1 MSAVHYTVR
10 HETLYRYRRDVVH
23 AHQQLHLTPR
33 NSERQHCLLHRISVT
48 PQPAVLAEY
57 VDAFG
62 NSVTRVELD
71 RPHRRLQVVAEMDV
85 RLDAQP
91 AIEFEHGESWERVRD
106 DLCYNARAR
115 DAQWLEAMRF
125 RGESPYVR
133 IKGAFGDYAHD
144 CLRAGA
150 SVAAVSEALMGKL
163 WREFKYAPGSTEI
176 ATPLL
181 EVLNKRSG
189 VCQDFAHLMIACLRS
204 VGLSARYVSGY
215 LRTYGAPSPAAA
227 VTGDDADDEDD
238 DEDDDDD
245 DDRAGNGA
253 AEVAARGERDDA
265 NSGAREGL
273 APRLRGSDASHAWVA
288 VFAPPFGWLGFDPTN
303 NVRVN
308 QDHVA
313 LAWGRDFG
321 DVSPLR
327 GVILG
332 GGSHKLRV
340 RVAVRRVEE
349 SARGTPA

>member
-33 NSERQHCLLHRISVT
+33 NSERQHCLLHRISIT

-57 VDAFG
+57 IDAFG

-71 RPHRRLQVVAEMDV
+71 RPHRRLQVVADMDV
-85 RLDAQP
+85 RLDEQP
-91 AIEFEHGESWERVRD
+91 PIEFERGEPWEHVRD
-106 DLCYNARAR
+106 GLCYHARPR
-115 DAQWLEAMRF
+115 EPQWLEAMRF
-125 RGESPYVR
+125 RGESPYVH
-133 IKGAFGDYAHD
+133 IKGVFGEFARD
-144 CLRAGA
+144 CLRPGA
-150 SVAAVSEALMGKL
+150 SVATVSAALMGKL

-181 EVLNKRSG
+181 EVLNKRTG
-189 VCQDFAHLMIACLRS
+189 VCQDFAHLMIASLRS
-204 VGLSARYVSGY
+204 AGLSARYVSGY
-215 LRTYGAPSPAAA
+215 LRTHALGAPAPAVAA
-227 VTGDDADDEDD
+227 LDEV
-238 DEDDDDD
+238 DDDDD
-245 DDRAGNGA
+245 DD
-253 AEVAARGERDDA
+253 DDDDCTA
-265 NSGAREGL
+265 TGSGIDGLVRSEPEGV

-303 NVRVN
+303 NVRVD

-332 GGSHKLRV
+332 GGSHKLTV

-349 SARGTPA
+349 QP

>member
-71 RPHRRLQVVAEMDV
+71 RPHKRLQVVAEMDV

-91 AIEFEHGESWERVRD
+91 PIDFGQGEPWERVRD
-106 DLCYNARAR
+106 DLCYNARSR
-115 DAQWLEAMRF
+115 EAQWLEAMRF

-144 CLRAGA
+144 CLRPGK
-150 SVAAVSEALMGKL
+150 SVAAVSEALMSKL

-181 EVLNKRSG
+181 EVLNKRTG

-215 LRTYGAPSPAAA
+215 LRTHAPGAPEPD
-227 VTGDDADDEDD
+227 VTAL
-238 DEDDDDD
+238 DDDDD
-245 DDRAGNGA
+245 DDDDYTGTGSGIDGLLEAEPA
-253 AEVAARGERDDA
+253 AEGVA
-265 NSGAREGL
+265 
-273 APRLRGSDASHAWVA
+273 PQLRGSDASHAWVA
-288 VFAPPFGWLGFDPTN
+288 VFAPPFGWVGFDPTN

>member
-1 MSAVHYTVR
+1 MSAVHYAVR

-33 NSERQHCLLHRISVT
+33 NSERQHCVLHRINIT

-57 VDAFG
+57 VDVFG

-71 RPHRRLQVVAEMDV
+71 RPHNRLQVVAEMDV
-85 RLDAQP
+85 RLDRQP
-91 AIEFEHGESWERVRD
+91 DFDTGQGESWERVRD
-106 DLCYNARAR
+106 QLCYNAQAR
-115 DAQWLEAMRF
+115 DAEWLEAMRF

-133 IKGAFGDYAHD
+133 IKGVFGDFARD
-144 CLRAGA
+144 CLHPGA
-150 SVAAVSEALMGKL
+150 SVSTVAAALMAKL
-163 WREFKYAPGSTEI
+163 RREFTYAPGSTEI

-181 EVLNKRSG
+181 EVFTKRSG

-204 VGLSARYVSGY
+204 AGLSARYVSGY
-215 LRTYGAPSPAAA
+215 LRTHGPAAPK
-227 VTGDDADDEDD
+227 DA
-238 DEDDDDD
+238 DDDDD
-245 DDRAGNGA
+245 DDDADDNDTRDN
-253 AEVAARGERDDA
+253 ESEHENEGE
-265 NSGAREGL
+265 GI
-273 APRLRGSDASHAWVA
+273 APRLRGADASHAWVA
-288 VFAPPFGWLGFDPTN
+288 VFAPPIGWLGFDPTN

-332 GGSHKLRV
+332 GGSHKLTV
-340 RVAVRRVEE
+340 RVAVRPIDE
-349 SARGTPA
+349 PA

>member
-1 MSAVHYTVR
+1 MTAIHYAVR

-33 NSERQHCLLHRISVT
+33 NSERQHCVLHRINVT
-48 PQPAVLAEY
+48 PQPAVFAEY

-71 RPHRRLQVVAEMDV
+71 RPHNRLQVVAEIDV

-91 AIEFEHGESWERVRD
+91 EIDFEQGESWERVRD
-106 DLCYNARAR
+106 QLCYNAQAR
-115 DAQWLEAMRF
+115 DAEWLEAMRF

-133 IKGAFGDYAHD
+133 IKRAFGEFAHD
-144 CLRAGA
+144 CLHPGA
-150 SVAAVSEALMGKL
+150 SVAAVSAALMAKVRG
-163 WREFKYAPGSTEI
+163 EFTYAPGSTEI

-181 EVLNKRSG
+181 EVLTKRSG

-215 LRTYGAPSPAAA
+215 LRTHGPAASN
-227 VTGDDADDEDD
+227 GKDSDADDGD
-238 DEDDDDD
+238 DESEDESED
-245 DDRAGNGA
+245 
-253 AEVAARGERDDA
+253 EVERDGERE
-265 NSGAREGL
+265 GA
-273 APRLRGSDASHAWVA
+273 APRLRGADASHAWVA

-308 QDHVA
+308 QNHVA

-332 GGSHKLRV
+332 GGAHRLRV
-340 RVAVRRVEE
+340 RVAMRQI
-349 SARGTPA
+349 ADPA

>member
-1 MSAVHYTVR
+1 MSAVHYAVR

-33 NSERQHCLLHRISVT
+33 NSERQHCVLHRINVT
-48 PQPAVLAEY
+48 PQPAVVAEY
-57 VDAFG
+57 ADAFG
-62 NSVTRVELD
+62 NSVTRVELH
-71 RPHRRLQVVAEMDV
+71 RPHNRLQVVAEMDV
-85 RLDAQP
+85 RLDRQP
-91 AIEFEHGESWERVRD
+91 DIDIGQGESWERVRD
-106 DLCYNARAR
+106 QLCYNARAR
-115 DAQWLEAMRF
+115 EAEWLEAMRF

-133 IKGAFGDYAHD
+133 IKRLFGDFASD
-144 CLRAGA
+144 CLPAGA
-150 SVAAVSEALMGKL
+150 SVPVVAAALMAKVR
-163 WREFKYAPGSTEI
+163 REFKYAPGSTEI

-181 EVLNKRSG
+181 EVLAKRSG

-215 LRTYGAPSPAAA
+215 LHTHGPVPP
-227 VTGDDADDEDD
+227 TPDDDA
-238 DEDDDDD
+238 DDDDD
-245 DDRAGNGA
+245 DDGDDRDHAGEA
-253 AEVAARGERDDA
+253 ASEGE
-265 NSGAREGL
+265 GEGV
-273 APRLRGSDASHAWVA
+273 APRLRGADASHAWVA

-332 GGSHKLRV
+332 GGSHRLSV
-340 RVAVRRVEE
+340 QVAVRQIDE
-349 SARGTPA
+349 PA

>member
-1 MSAVHYTVR
+1 MSAVHYAVR

-33 NSERQHCLLHRISVT
+33 NSERQHCLLHRISIT

-57 VDAFG
+57 IDAFG

-71 RPHRRLQVVAEMDV
+71 RPHNRLQVVAEMDV
-85 RLDAQP
+85 RLDPQP
-91 AIEFEHGESWERVRD
+91 DIDLKAAESWERVRD
-106 DLCYNARAR
+106 QLCYNARAR
-115 DAQWLEAMRF
+115 DAAWLDAMRF

-133 IKGAFGDYAHD
+133 IKGAFGDYARD
-144 CLRAGA
+144 CLDAGA
-150 SVAAVSEALMGKL
+150 SVPTVAAALMAKVR
-163 WREFKYAPGSTEI
+163 REFKYAPGSTEI
-176 ATPLL
+176 ATPLM
-181 EVLNKRSG
+181 EVLSKRSG

-215 LRTYGAPSPAAA
+215 LRTHGPAAPKP
-227 VTGDDADDEDD
+227 DD
-238 DEDDDDD
+238 DDDNDDDDD
-245 DDRAGNGA
+245 DDDDIRDSADVGA
-253 AEVAARGERDDA
+253 SEGE
-265 NSGAREGL
+265 GEGV
-273 APRLRGSDASHAWVA
+273 APRLRSADASHAWVA

-332 GGSHKLRV
+332 GGSHRLRV
-340 RVAVRRVEE
+340 RVAVRQIDE
-349 SARGTPA
+349 PA

>member
-1 MSAVHYTVR
+1 MSAVHYAVR

-33 NSERQHCLLHRISVT
+33 NSERQHCQLHRINIT

-57 VDAFG
+57 LDAFG

-71 RPHRRLQVVAEMDV
+71 RPHKRLQVVAEMDV
-85 RLDAQP
+85 RLDPQP
-91 AIEFEHGESWERVRD
+91 DIDLKQAEGWERVRD
-106 DLCYNARAR
+106 QLCYNARAR
-115 DAQWLEAMRF
+115 DAEWLDAMRF

-133 IKGAFGDYAHD
+133 IKGAFGDYARD
-144 CLRAGA
+144 CLGAGESVP
-150 SVAAVSEALMGKL
+150 SVAAALMAKVR
-163 WREFKYAPGSTEI
+163 REFKYAPGSTEI
-176 ATPLL
+176 ATPLM
-181 EVLNKRSG
+181 EVLSKRSG

-204 VGLSARYVSGY
+204 TGLSARYVSGY
-215 LRTYGAPSPAAA
+215 LRTHGPAAPTPA
-227 VTGDDADDEDD
+227 A
-238 DEDDDDD
+238 DDDDD
-245 DDRAGNGA
+245 DDDIGDSTDEGA
-253 AEVAARGERDDA
+253 SEGDGEGEGEGER
-265 NSGAREGL
+265 EGV
-273 APRLRGSDASHAWVA
+273 APRLRGADASHAWVA

-332 GGSHKLRV
+332 GGSHRLRV
-340 RVAVRRVEE
+340 RVAVRQIDE
-349 SARGTPA
+349 PA

>member
-1 MSAVHYTVR
+1 VTAVHYTVR

-33 NSERQHCLLHRISVT
+33 NSERQHCLLHRISIT

-57 VDAFG
+57 IDAFG

-71 RPHRRLQVVAEMDV
+71 RPHNRLQVVADMDV
-85 RLDAQP
+85 RVDAQP
-91 AIEFEHGESWERVRD
+91 PIDFERGEPWERVRD
-106 DLCYNARAR
+106 GLCYHARPR
-115 DAQWLEAMRF
+115 DPQWLEAMRF
-125 RGESPYVR
+125 RGESPYVH
-133 IKGAFGDYAHD
+133 IKGVFGEFAKD
-144 CLRAGA
+144 CLRPGA
-150 SVAAVSEALMGKL
+150 SVATVSAALMGKL

-181 EVLNKRSG
+181 EVLNKRKG
-189 VCQDFAHLMIACLRS
+189 VCQDFAHLMIASLRS
-204 VGLSARYVSGY
+204 AGLSARYVSGY
-215 LRTYGAPSPAAA
+215 LRTYGSPLPASDA
-227 VTGDDADDEDD
+227 TGADD

-245 DDRAGNGA
+245 EATAAVDGAGDGDSA
-253 AEVAARGERDDA
+253 A
-265 NSGAREGL
+265 SGKQDNAREGL

-303 NVRVN
+303 NVPVN

-332 GGSHKLRV
+332 GGSHKLTV
-340 RVAVRRVEE
+340 RVAVRRVDD
-349 SARGTPA
+349 PP